1 MNSKTF
7 GIAGLVMLL
16 AGCAAQGGPEATR
29 ATAAA
34 PAATAPAATA
44 EQQVMDRA
52 QARWDAARAGEFEK
66 SFSYTAPSYRAVTDI
81 KIFRNETS
89 GSQSLIS
96 AKVIGVKCES
106 ETSCAAKIRLEY
118 YEPFNVNK
126 PKPGIIQ
133 NHYDEPWIKED
144 GAWWLFKR

>member
-1 MNSKTF
+1 MNSNTF
-7 GIAGLVMLL
+7 GIAGLAALL
-16 AGCAAQGGPEATR
+16 LVGCAAQGGPEATR
-29 ATAAA
+29 TTAAM
-34 PAATAPAATA
+34 PASTA

-66 SFSYTAPSYRAVTDI
+66 SFSYTAPSYRAVTDL
-81 KIFRNETS
+81 KIYRNETS
-89 GSQSLIS
+89 GSQSLVS
-96 AKVIGVKCES
+96 AKVIGVKCEN

-118 YEPFNVNK
+118 YEPFTVNK
-126 PKPGIIQ
+126 LKPGIIQ